1 MFGFIGGSEKEI
13 LMFAKVAKT
22 IVRENKW
29 ENRRIGIISDNAKGT
44 KVYEISLIDYLDGL
58 YDYFDLPEQ
67 SRRTAQKEVNEIA
80 NILNIW
86 LSNKNIPQ
94 LFVDSFDDVGEKSFR
109 MVEIVER
116 KKSGKLAGEKYHERR
131 RAAF

>member
-29 ENRRIGIISDNAKGT
+29 ENRRIGIIYDNANGT

-58 YDYFDLPEQ
+58 YSYFDLPEQ
-67 SRRTAQKEVNEIA
+67 SRRAAQKEVNEIA
-80 NILNIW
+80 NIINIW
-86 LSNKNIPQ
+86 LSGKNVPQ

-109 MVEIVER
+109 MVEVVER
-116 KKSGKLAGEKYHERR
+116 KKSRKSAGKKYHERR

>member
-22 IVRENKW
+22 IVRENRW
-29 ENRRIGIISDNAKGT
+29 ENRRIGIISENAKGT

-58 YDYFDLPEQ
+58 YGYFDLPEQ
-67 SRRTAQKEVNEIA
+67 SRRAAQKEVNEIA
-80 NILNIW
+80 NIINIW
-86 LSNKNIPQ
+86 LSDKDIPQ

-109 MVEIVER
+109 MVEVVER
-116 KKSGKLAGEKYHERR
+116 KKSRKSAGEKYHGRR